1 MAPMDSFRLEPR
13 SQFRAVELLIQED
26 DRDKT
31 INSFSIFE
39 FPPCCVSIGRTYRTR
54 MHRNQLISRGFLIS
68 NPCNAELFGDFY
80 DMNVLISMLSTR
92 RNRNGDDRC
101 RGSR

>member
-39 FPPCCVSIGRTYRTR
+39 FSPCCVSIGRTYRTR

-68 NPCNAELFGDFY
+68 NPCNGELFGDFH
-80 DMNVLISMLSTR
+80 DMTAPTCLYQS
-92 RNRNGDDRC
+92 NRNIDDGC
-101 RGSR
+101 IC

>member
-31 INSFSIFE
+31 SNSFSIFE
-39 FPPCCVSIGRTYRTR
+39 FPPCCVSIGSTYRAR

-68 NPCNAELFGDFY
+68 NPCNGESFGDFH
-80 DMNVLISMLSTR
+80 DTTALTVLYQW
-92 RNRNGDDRC
+92 NRNSDDGC